1 MVQDLTRPRTG
12 FLFSGQG
19 SQYVGMGRSLY
30 DSFEASRFVFVQADH
45 VLGFSL
51 SSICFEGPEETLRQ
65 TRYTQSALFVHE
77 AAILAALGDHVVHA
91 VAGHSLGEYTA
102 LYAANMLTFEDAL
115 RLVALRGEL
124 MYSAGIERP
133 GAMAAVI
140 GLEDALV
147 EEICRQ
153 APPIV
158 VAANYN
164 APGQIVISGDR
175 DAVRAILPVLKERGA
190 RMITELPVSGA
201 FHSPLMEAARETL
214 AQAIMQIPMNDP
226 SLPVYLNVT
235 GTASTTREEIRH
247 YLIEQL
253 TSPVRWTTIL
263 ESMYSDG
270 IRRFVEIGPKNILQ
284 GLVKRTLGRD
294 VEILGIDTEKDLRSY
309 HQLVATQ

>member
-1 MVQDLTRPRTG
+1 
-12 FLFSGQG
+12 
-19 SQYVGMGRSLY
+19 
-30 DSFEASRFVFVQADH
+30 
-45 VLGFSL
+45 
-51 SSICFEGPEETLRQ
+51 
-65 TRYTQSALFVHE
+65 
-77 AAILAALGDHVVHA
+77 VHA

-294 VEILGIDTEKDLRSY
+294 VEILGIDTEKDLRTY